1 LIKKKKIIIIKN
13 YINRGQCYC
22 RNIGIKYSKA
32 KFIAFIDSDDFWFKK
47 KLEQQIKF
55 MIYNDYVFTYTDY
68 MILKKNKKK
77 SIHIPSYFNFFKF
90 IRNTSIATSTMIICK
105 YAIRSLFS
113 NKIRLC
119 EDYLFKCKLL
129 KKHNAYKCPGVFTKY
144 RIRSN
149 SLQSSRIRV
158 LLAVWKINKNF
169 NQMNIFENLLSIIFI
184 SINSILKYGFR

>member
-1 LIKKKKIIIIKN
+1 
-13 YINRGQCYC
+13 
-22 RNIGIKYSKA
+22 
-32 KFIAFIDSDDFWFKK
+32 
-47 KLEQQIKF
+47 